1 MITKSFPKLWTL
13 LLLLMAMICFP
24 AFGVY
29 AQQSKV
35 KITVSGVVQDQ
46 TGLPVP
52 GATVV
57 ADQTTMKGTV
67 TDSDGFFSLDGI
79 SVGETLTVTFIG
91 YKKQTVKITG
101 KEKLVITLSEDSE
114 LLDEVVVVGY
124 GQMKKSDLTGSV
136 ASVKTEKLADIPV
149 GSIEKVLQGRIAGV
163 QVINSSQDPGAGSTV
178 RIVVTLL

>member
-57 ADQTTMKGTV
+57 ACLLYT
-67 TDSDGFFSLDGI
+67 SDAAD
-79 SVGETLTVTFIG
+79 
-91 YKKQTVKITG
+91 
-101 KEKLVITLSEDSE
+101 E
-114 LLDEVVVVGY
+114 L
-124 GQMKKSDLTGSV
+124 
-136 ASVKTEKLADIPV
+136 
-149 GSIEKVLQGRIAGV
+149 
-163 QVINSSQDPGAGSTV
+163 
-178 RIVVTLL
+178 

>member
-1 MITKSFPKLWTL
+1 M
-13 LLLLMAMICFP
+13 
-24 AFGVY
+24 
-29 AQQSKV
+29 
-35 KITVSGVVQDQ
+35 
-46 TGLPVP
+46 
-52 GATVV
+52 
-57 ADQTTMKGTV
+57 
-67 TDSDGFFSLDGI
+67 
-79 SVGETLTVTFIG
+79 
-91 YKKQTVKITG
+91 KITG